1 MASLAKVT
9 SFLASRAEPR
19 EGVGRRSPPE
29 VEEALAPC
37 FLVAEGGP
45 GPSTLAEAAVPCR
58 FQGVNLARDRT
69 HEEACAHVAHSA
81 EVLPSE
87 VLPSEGR
94 PYEGHPSE
102 GHPSEGRPSDRP
114 SDHPSEGRPSEGRTH
129 VEAPPCPLGASPSV
143 DRRIHRNRHEGRE
156 DPPCEAHPS

>member
-94 PYEGHPSE
+94 P
-102 GHPSEGRPSDRP
+102 